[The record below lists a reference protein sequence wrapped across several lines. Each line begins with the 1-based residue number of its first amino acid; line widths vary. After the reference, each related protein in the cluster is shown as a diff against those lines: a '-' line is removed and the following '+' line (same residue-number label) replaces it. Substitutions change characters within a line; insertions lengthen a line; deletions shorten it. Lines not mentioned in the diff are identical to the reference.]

1 MIESLREM
9 CQIRSYF
16 RSVFSCIRTR
26 NNSVFGTF
34 HSVSETCDVLCLF
47 IKTKWKFH
55 KKTNKKKLPTS
66 PSYLTGKRLI
76 TITFSAEDIGK
87 IIRSLSPNKAHD
99 CDNFSIRMLKLC
111 GDTICEPLQIIFNQA
126 LISGS
131 FLSDSK
137 KANIALI
144 HKNSDKQTLKNYRPV
159 SLLPNCSKIFEKIIF
174 NEMFR
179 FFLDNKLITTNQ
191 SGFKPGDSCINQ
203 LLSILHEIYKSFDDR
218 PEVRSFFLHISKAF
232 EKVWHEGIIFKLEQ
246 NGISPDLLN
255 ILADF

>member
-1 MIESLREM
+1 
-9 CQIRSYF
+9 
-16 RSVFSCIRTR
+16 
-26 NNSVFGTF
+26 
-34 HSVSETCDVLCLF
+34 
-47 IKTKWKFH
+47 
-55 KKTNKKKLPTS
+55 
-66 PSYLTGKRLI
+66 
-76 TITFSAEDIGK
+76 
-87 IIRSLSPNKAHD
+87 
-99 CDNFSIRMLKLC
+99 MLKLC
-111 GDTICEPLQIIFNQA
+111 GDTICEPLRIIFNQA

-144 HKNSDKQTLKNYRPV
+144 HKNSDKQTLKNYPPV
-159 SLLPNCSKIFEKIIF
+159 SLLPNCGKIFEKIIF

-218 PEVRSFFLHISKAF
+218 LEVRSFFLHISKAF
-232 EKVWHEGIIFKLEQ
+232 EKVWYEGIIFKLEQ

-255 ILADF
+255 ISADF